1 MKYVGLLF
9 WKDFIELK
17 ASLKEKKDYKG
28 FISSFLLVLIVYG
41 VFIFVFNAFAQMYTQ
56 TDFGDITN
64 RVYRVKELFTL
75 GFTAIFIVNVI
86 VGVKRLTGQLM
97 DSRNNNI
104 WVYQPI
110 SAGALFLYKLIRVYA
125 SQVVS
130 TLCIILPMA
139 IVLDTSSTIAG
150 GMAYYFLTAIIVVLL
165 PLISCAIAT
174 LITIPYLEIMRRISS
189 KFIIM
194 LCIYIAIVILGFW
207 LYSVFLTSLSDLVR
221 SGDIKYVF
229 ELDTI
234 NFISST
240 CKYLYPSKFFTN
252 ILTKDR
258 VFLNVTVV
266 VVTSMIAI
274 VLSYYLIK
282 QLYARVIQKQLE
294 GKDSVYT
301 NTTRLETHSAAY
313 ALLHKEF
320 MIVLRT
326 PTYAFQYFA
335 MAITLPFMVYTCSSI
350 LQTMIE
356 TLTIIDCNYA
366 LAIFV
371 VSIFSILTNTFC
383 TTNISRDGKMFAI
396 MKTLPISIE
405 KIVGVKILFC
415 SIVSF
420 VSVFVS
426 CLVLYFT
433 GFLGIEY
440 SFITFI
446 IGFMFSL
453 VQIIYATRKDMK
465 HPTFP
470 TNNQEEITEGNSNM
484 STLILVGLITT
495 LITGGGALI
504 LSIVLSMQYNSQ
516 IAALVSIGFVMFV
529 ATSSLIAS
537 IIYMFRGLKKRY
549 YIQEIS

>member
-1 MKYVGLLF
+1 M
-9 WKDFIELK
+9 
-17 ASLKEKKDYKG
+17 
-28 FISSFLLVLIVYG
+28 
-41 VFIFVFNAFAQMYTQ
+41 
-56 TDFGDITN
+56 
-64 RVYRVKELFTL
+64 
-75 GFTAIFIVNVI
+75 
-86 VGVKRLTGQLM
+86 
-97 DSRNNNI
+97 
-104 WVYQPI
+104 
-110 SAGALFLYKLIRVYA
+110 
-125 SQVVS
+125 
-130 TLCIILPMA
+130 
-139 IVLDTSSTIAG
+139 
-150 GMAYYFLTAIIVVLL
+150 
-165 PLISCAIAT
+165 
-174 LITIPYLEIMRRISS
+174 
-189 KFIIM
+189 
-194 LCIYIAIVILGFW
+194 
-207 LYSVFLTSLSDLVR
+207 
-221 SGDIKYVF
+221 
-229 ELDTI
+229 
-234 NFISST
+234 
-240 CKYLYPSKFFTN
+240 
-252 ILTKDR
+252 
-258 VFLNVTVV
+258 
-266 VVTSMIAI
+266 
-274 VLSYYLIK
+274 
-282 QLYARVIQKQLE
+282 
-294 GKDSVYT
+294 YT
-301 NTTRLETHSAAY
+301 NTTRLETHSSVY

-350 LQTMIE
+350 LKTMIE

-420 VSVFVS
+420 VSVLVS

-440 SFITFI
+440 SFITFV

-495 LITGGGALI
+495 LVTGGGALVS
-504 LSIVLSMQYNSQ
+504 SIVLSMQYNSQ
-516 IAALVSIGFVMFV
+516 IAAIVSIGFVMFV
-529 ATSSLIAS
+529 ATTALIAS
-537 IIYMFRGLKKRY
+537 TIYMFRGLKKRY
-549 YIQEIS
+549 YIQEI

>member
-17 ASLKEKKDYKG
+17 ASLKEKKDYRG

-56 TDFGDITN
+56 TDFGDIAN
-64 RVYRVKELFTL
+64 RAYRVKELFTL

-110 SAGALFLYKLIRVYA
+110 SAGSLFLYKLIRVYA

-139 IVLDTSSTIAG
+139 IVLDTSSTIDG
-150 GMAYYFLTAIIVVLL
+150 GMAYYFLTATIVILL

-174 LITIPYLEIMRRISS
+174 LITIPYLEIIRRISS
-189 KFIIM
+189 KFVIM
-194 LCIYIAIVILGFW
+194 LCIYIAIVVLGFW
-207 LYSVFLTSLSDLVR
+207 LYSVFLNTLSDLIR

-234 NFISST
+234 NLISST

-252 ILTKDR
+252 ILTRDR
-258 VFLNVTVV
+258 VFLNTTIV
-266 VVTSMIAI
+266 VVTSLIAI
-274 VLSYYLIK
+274 VVAYYLIK

-301 NTTRLETHSAAY
+301 NTTRLETHSSVY

-350 LQTMIE
+350 LKTMIE

-420 VSVFVS
+420 VSVLVS

-440 SFITFI
+440 SFITFV

-495 LITGGGALI
+495 LVTGGGALVS
-504 LSIVLSMQYNSQ
+504 SIVLSMQYNSQ
-516 IAALVSIGFVMFV
+516 IAAIVSIGFVMFV
-529 ATSSLIAS
+529 ATTALIAS
-537 IIYMFRGLKKRY
+537 TIYMFRGLKKRY
-549 YIQEIS
+549 YIQEI

>member
-28 FISSFLLVLIVYG
+28 FISSLLLVLIVYG

-56 TDFGDITN
+56 TDFGDVAN

-110 SAGALFLYKLIRVYA
+110 SAGSLFLYKLIRVYA

-139 IVLDTSSTIAG
+139 IVLDTSSNIAG
-150 GMAYYFLTAIIVVLL
+150 GIAYYFLTAIIVVLL

-174 LITIPYLEIMRRISS
+174 LITVPYLEIMRRISS

-207 LYSVFLTSLSDLVR
+207 LYSVFLTSLSSLIR

-234 NFISST
+234 NLISST

-258 VFLNVTVV
+258 VFLNITIV

-274 VLSYYLIK
+274 VVAYYLIK

-301 NTTRLETHSAAY
+301 NTTRLETHSSAY

-420 VSVFVS
+420 VSVLVS

-440 SFITFI
+440 SFITFV

-495 LITGGGALI
+495 LVTGGGALI
-504 LSIVLSMQYNSQ
+504 SSIVLSMQYNSQ

-529 ATSSLIAS
+529 ATTSLIAS

-549 YIQEIS
+549 YIQEI

>member
-17 ASLKEKKDYKG
+17 ASLKEKKDYRG

-56 TDFGDITN
+56 TDFGDIAN
-64 RVYRVKELFTL
+64 RAYRVKELFTL

-110 SAGALFLYKLIRVYA
+110 SAGSLFLYKLIRVYA

-139 IVLDTSSTIAG
+139 IVLDTSSTMAG
-150 GMAYYFLTAIIVVLL
+150 GMAYYFLTATIVILL

-174 LITIPYLEIMRRISS
+174 LITIPYLEIIRRISS
-189 KFIIM
+189 KFVIM
-194 LCIYIAIVILGFW
+194 LCIYIAIVVLGFW
-207 LYSVFLTSLSDLVR
+207 LYSVFLNTLSDLIR

-234 NFISST
+234 NLISST

-252 ILTKDR
+252 ILTRDR
-258 VFLNVTVV
+258 VFLNTTIV
-266 VVTSMIAI
+266 VVTSLIAI
-274 VLSYYLIK
+274 VVAYYLIK

-301 NTTRLETHSAAY
+301 NTTRLETHSSVY

-350 LQTMIE
+350 LKTMIE

-420 VSVFVS
+420 VSVLVS

-440 SFITFI
+440 SFITFV

-495 LITGGGALI
+495 LVTGGGALVS
-504 LSIVLSMQYNSQ
+504 SIVLSMQYNSQ
-516 IAALVSIGFVMFV
+516 IAAIVSIGFVMFV
-529 ATSSLIAS
+529 ATTALIAS
-537 IIYMFRGLKKRY
+537 TIYMFRGLKKRY
-549 YIQEIS
+549 YIQEI

>member
-17 ASLKEKKDYKG
+17 ASLKEKKDYRG

-56 TDFGDITN
+56 TDFGDIAN
-64 RVYRVKELFTL
+64 RAYRVKELFTL

-110 SAGALFLYKLIRVYA
+110 SAGSLFLYKLIRVYA

-139 IVLDTSSTIAG
+139 IVLDTSSTMAG
-150 GMAYYFLTAIIVVLL
+150 GMAYYFLTATIVILL

-174 LITIPYLEIMRRISS
+174 LITIPYLEIIRRISS

-194 LCIYIAIVILGFW
+194 LCIYIAIVVLGFW
-207 LYSVFLTSLSDLVR
+207 LYSVFLNTLSDLIR

-234 NFISST
+234 NLISST

-252 ILTKDR
+252 ILTRDR
-258 VFLNVTVV
+258 VFLNTTIV
-266 VVTSMIAI
+266 VVTSLIAI
-274 VLSYYLIK
+274 VVAYYLIK

-301 NTTRLETHSAAY
+301 NTTRLETHSSVY

-350 LQTMIE
+350 LKTMIE

-420 VSVFVS
+420 VSVLVS

-440 SFITFI
+440 SFITFV

-495 LITGGGALI
+495 LVTGGGALVS
-504 LSIVLSMQYNSQ
+504 SIVLSMQYNSQ
-516 IAALVSIGFVMFV
+516 IAAIVSIGFVMFV
-529 ATSSLIAS
+529 ATTALIAS
-537 IIYMFRGLKKRY
+537 TIYMFRGLKKRY
-549 YIQEIS
+549 YIQEI

>member
-17 ASLKEKKDYKG
+17 ASLKEKKDYRG

-56 TDFGDITN
+56 TDFGDIAN
-64 RVYRVKELFTL
+64 RAYRVKELFTL

-110 SAGALFLYKLIRVYA
+110 SAGSLFLYKLIRVYA

-139 IVLDTSSTIAG
+139 IVLDTSSTMAG
-150 GMAYYFLTAIIVVLL
+150 GMAYYFLTATIVILL

-174 LITIPYLEIMRRISS
+174 LITIPYLEIIRRISS
-189 KFIIM
+189 KFVIM
-194 LCIYIAIVILGFW
+194 LCIYIAIVVLGFW
-207 LYSVFLTSLSDLVR
+207 LYSVFLNTLSDLIR

-234 NFISST
+234 NLISST

-258 VFLNVTVV
+258 VFLNTTIV
-266 VVTSMIAI
+266 VVTSLIAI
-274 VLSYYLIK
+274 VVAYYLIK

-301 NTTRLETHSAAY
+301 NTTRLETHSSVY

-350 LQTMIE
+350 LKTMIE

-420 VSVFVS
+420 VSVLVS

-440 SFITFI
+440 SFITFV

-495 LITGGGALI
+495 LVTGGGALVS
-504 LSIVLSMQYNSQ
+504 SIVLSMQYNSQ
-516 IAALVSIGFVMFV
+516 IAAIVSIGFVMFV
-529 ATSSLIAS
+529 ATTALIAS
-537 IIYMFRGLKKRY
+537 TIYMFRGLKKRY
-549 YIQEIS
+549 YIQEI

>member
-17 ASLKEKKDYKG
+17 ASLKEKKDYRG

-56 TDFGDITN
+56 TDFGDIAN
-64 RVYRVKELFTL
+64 RAYRVKELFTL

-110 SAGALFLYKLIRVYA
+110 SAGSLFLYKLIRVYA

-150 GMAYYFLTAIIVVLL
+150 GMAYYFLTATIVILL

-174 LITIPYLEIMRRISS
+174 LITIPYLEIIRRISS

-194 LCIYIAIVILGFW
+194 LCIYISIVVLGFW
-207 LYSVFLTSLSDLVR
+207 LYSVFLNTLSDLIR

-234 NFISST
+234 NLISST

-258 VFLNVTVV
+258 VFLNTTIV
-266 VVTSMIAI
+266 VVTSLIAI
-274 VLSYYLIK
+274 VVAYYLIK

-301 NTTRLETHSAAY
+301 NTTRLETHSSVY

-350 LQTMIE
+350 LKTMIE

-420 VSVFVS
+420 VSVLVS

-440 SFITFI
+440 SFITFV

-495 LITGGGALI
+495 LVTGGGALVS
-504 LSIVLSMQYNSQ
+504 SIVLSMQYNSQ
-516 IAALVSIGFVMFV
+516 IAAIVSIGFVMFV
-529 ATSSLIAS
+529 ATTALIAS
-537 IIYMFRGLKKRY
+537 TIYMFRGLKKRY
-549 YIQEIS
+549 YIQEI

>member
-9 WKDFIELK
+9 WKDFIELR
-17 ASLKEKKDYKG
+17 ASLKEKKDYRG

-56 TDFGDITN
+56 TDFGDIAN
-64 RVYRVKELFTL
+64 RAYRVKELFTL

-110 SAGALFLYKLIRVYA
+110 SAGSLFLYKLIRVYA

-150 GMAYYFLTAIIVVLL
+150 GMAYYFLTATIVILL

-174 LITIPYLEIMRRISS
+174 LITIPYLEIIRRISS

-194 LCIYIAIVILGFW
+194 LCIYISIVVLGFW
-207 LYSVFLTSLSDLVR
+207 LYSVFLNTLSDLIR

-234 NFISST
+234 NLISST

-258 VFLNVTVV
+258 VFLNTTIV
-266 VVTSMIAI
+266 VVTSLIAI
-274 VLSYYLIK
+274 VVAYYLIK

-301 NTTRLETHSAAY
+301 NTTRLETHSSVY

-350 LQTMIE
+350 LKTMIE

-420 VSVFVS
+420 VSVLVS

-440 SFITFI
+440 SFITFV

-495 LITGGGALI
+495 LVTGGGALI
-504 LSIVLSMQYNSQ
+504 SSIVLSMQYNSQ
-516 IAALVSIGFVMFV
+516 IAAIVSIGFVMFV
-529 ATSSLIAS
+529 ATTALIAS
-537 IIYMFRGLKKRY
+537 TIYMFRGLKKRY
-549 YIQEIS
+549 YIQEI

>member
-17 ASLKEKKDYKG
+17 ASLKEKKDYRG

-56 TDFGDITN
+56 TDFGDIAN
-64 RVYRVKELFTL
+64 RAYRVKELFTL

-110 SAGALFLYKLIRVYA
+110 SAGSLFLYKLIRVYA

-150 GMAYYFLTAIIVVLL
+150 GMAYYFLTATIVILL

-174 LITIPYLEIMRRISS
+174 LITIPYLEIIRRISS

-194 LCIYIAIVILGFW
+194 LCIYIAIVVLGFW
-207 LYSVFLTSLSDLVR
+207 LYSVFLNTLSDLIR

-234 NFISST
+234 NLISST

-258 VFLNVTVV
+258 VFLNTTIV
-266 VVTSMIAI
+266 VVTSLIAI
-274 VLSYYLIK
+274 VVAYYLIK

-301 NTTRLETHSAAY
+301 NTTRLETHSSVY

-350 LQTMIE
+350 LKTMIE

-420 VSVFVS
+420 VSVLVS

-440 SFITFI
+440 SFITFV

-495 LITGGGALI
+495 LVTGGGALVS
-504 LSIVLSMQYNSQ
+504 SIVLSMQYNSQ
-516 IAALVSIGFVMFV
+516 IAAIVSIGFVMFV
-529 ATSSLIAS
+529 ATTALIAS
-537 IIYMFRGLKKRY
+537 TIYMFRGLKKRY
-549 YIQEIS
+549 YIQEI

>member
-17 ASLKEKKDYKG
+17 ASLKEKKDYRG

-56 TDFGDITN
+56 TDFGDIAN
-64 RVYRVKELFTL
+64 RAYRVKELFTL

-110 SAGALFLYKLIRVYA
+110 SAGSLFLYKLIRVYA

-150 GMAYYFLTAIIVVLL
+150 GMAYYFLTATIVILL

-174 LITIPYLEIMRRISS
+174 LITIPYLEIIRRISS

-194 LCIYIAIVILGFW
+194 LCIYIAIVVLGFW
-207 LYSVFLTSLSDLVR
+207 LYSVFLNTLSDLIR

-234 NFISST
+234 NLISST

-252 ILTKDR
+252 ILTRDR
-258 VFLNVTVV
+258 VFLNTTIV
-266 VVTSMIAI
+266 VVTSLIAI
-274 VLSYYLIK
+274 VVAYYLIK

-301 NTTRLETHSAAY
+301 NTTRLETHSSVY

-350 LQTMIE
+350 LKTMIE

-420 VSVFVS
+420 VSVLVS

-440 SFITFI
+440 SFITFV

-495 LITGGGALI
+495 LVTGGGALVS
-504 LSIVLSMQYNSQ
+504 SIVLSMQYNSQ
-516 IAALVSIGFVMFV
+516 IAAIVSIGFVMFV
-529 ATSSLIAS
+529 ATTALIAS
-537 IIYMFRGLKKRY
+537 TIYMFRGLKKRY
-549 YIQEIS
+549 YIQEI